1 MQGLQM
7 WSNAVV
13 AFHASHHFALAKAV
27 AAKALINLP
36 FYGGKVSRVLGLSEA
51 IDCIKLLAF
60 VAKVLID

>member
-1 MQGLQM
+1 M
-7 WSNAVV
+7 V

-27 AAKALINLP
+27 AVKALINLP